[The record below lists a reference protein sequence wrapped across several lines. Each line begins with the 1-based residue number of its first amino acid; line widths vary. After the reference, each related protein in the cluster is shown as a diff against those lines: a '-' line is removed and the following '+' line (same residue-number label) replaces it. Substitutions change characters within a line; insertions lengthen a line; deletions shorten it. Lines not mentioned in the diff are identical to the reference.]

1 MGLEKNVLTYMRM
14 VANLYTSPRNVDP
27 PTASHLQARRLP
39 RSPDFAAE
47 KLEGLSMSLVNISI
61 VGNLAK
67 APEQTCFASGKV
79 KTTLIVACNSPHRG
93 KSGERQFDK
102 ADFYKVEFWGKL
114 AELTHKYL
122 SKGNQVGVSGRLVF
136 DYWQDKQGQ
145 QRMTPVVEATQIALP
160 PRLRVVKDDEQPME
174 EVAQN
179 IESTNPLVG
188 EMTFSEAD
196 AEELLG
202 EREFE
207 STAMGGVDLPP
218 ALGGHKKTA
227 VVR

>member
-1 MGLEKNVLTYMRM
+1 
-14 VANLYTSPRNVDP
+14 
-27 PTASHLQARRLP
+27 
-39 RSPDFAAE
+39 
-47 KLEGLSMSLVNISI
+47 MSLVNISI

-160 PRLRVVKDDEQPME
+160 PRLRVVKDDDGSEQMGQHMPDTIT
-174 EVAQN
+174 EVT
-179 IESTNPLVG
+179 TNPLVG
-188 EMTFSEAD
+188 EMTFSEAEAD
-196 AEELLG
+196 ELMG
-202 EREFE
+202 T
-207 STAMGGVDLPP
+207 TAMGGVDLPQ
-218 ALGGHKKTA
+218 ALGGRRKIAAAT
-227 VVR
+227 